1 MAMPPNKSSSSPIAC
16 KPNPNLRNSEI
27 GNPMRRS
34 FTGNSFAKPSI
45 NANPRSFN
53 PNTPANSPSENQRR
67 SSMGRATVVTFRD
80 SEDKENGKDQNWKQM
95 RVRSPSGSNGTKN
108 FMSPTISAAS
118 KVTTSPRKK
127 ILAER
132 NGPVRA
138 SSVSF
143 SDLKSSCLNPTVED
157 PEHMKVGLAPHLVFT
172 TPKTQK
178 DICSEELLCSKN
190 EPEEPVCVNASEE
203 PDSVNLDPSFKIS
216 PPPCCPKSSP
226 VIAPLDD
233 DPSAPP
239 YDPKTNYLSPRPQ
252 FLHYR
257 PNPRIEYY
265 LSKEREGKRLEDN
278 FISGSS
284 SDTDTAE
291 ETQSEYSQKELEDVT
306 SDAVVKEEQ
315 QLPEENEEE
324 EEEEEKQ
331 GVNVSEPR
339 DISTTNI
346 FMSKEEAAEVQWSS
360 KTGFFWKSK
369 FTALLLLLVVA
380 FLSVSVIHSPV
391 IDSSVLKDLN
401 FLKEYDQS
409 EVAEFA
415 RSSLDGLTRNFR
427 VWSANSVSFISELI
441 LHLRG
446 AHDLGPLQYCNLTAL
461 MEDVRVDGYSVFD
474 HSDKGMER
482 KYEFDLVDISALG
495 EKGQT
500 VIGAAE
506 NTVEVHID
514 PEYEELVNEEAETT
528 VEIQVVEEK
537 GQPEIGAV
545 ESTVEVVRVDPEH
558 EEQVDQE
565 AEAAVNIE
573 EVSEGNNNFISGE
586 VVLQAAHADLVELES
601 SKVEQSQEE
610 NVGADHI
617 DSEPESNVSKREEIV
632 LISLAEKANTVVS
645 GVQELQLE
653 SEMSTGAEVESF
665 KDHSPISSKVDA
677 SCENVQTSEEVDLTV
692 DETEFKVSMATML
705 GIVSLVSALIGST
718 AFIYG
723 KKRKSTASN
732 PAISVV
738 QPSLTKKLDASPTVP
753 FSTEHTFQE
762 GPSSWNWIGEPCP
775 SEMSNIQ
782 KSSSYRTKGL
792 KASDKAESQE
802 KMPRKNH
809 RRESLT
815 SIDSSMGSP
824 SYGSFTTYEKI
835 PIKHGEEEIVTP
847 VRRSSRIRK
856 QVTSP

>member
-1 MAMPPNKSSSSPIAC
+1 MAMPPNKSSSSPIAS
-16 KPNPNLRNSEI
+16 KSNPNLRNSEI

-34 FTGNSFAKPSI
+34 FTGNSFVKPSI

-53 PNTPANSPSENQRR
+53 PNTPANKNPRR

-132 NGPVRA
+132 NEPVRA

-143 SDLKSSCLNPTVED
+143 SDLKSSCLNPRVED

-178 DICSEELLCSKN
+178 DICSKEPLCSKN
-190 EPEEPVCVNASEE
+190 EPEEPVCVSASEE

-233 DPSAPP
+233 DPSAHP

-284 SDTDTAE
+284 SDTDTTE

-306 SDAVVKEEQ
+306 SDAAVKEEQ
-315 QLPEENEEE
+315 QLPEKNEEE

-331 GVNVSEPR
+331 GVNVSEPC
-339 DISTTNI
+339 DISTTNT
-346 FMSKEEAAEVQWSS
+346 FMSKEEAAEVKWSS

-391 IDSSVLKDLN
+391 LDSSVFKDLS
-401 FLKEYDQS
+401 FLKEYDHS

-415 RSSLDGLTRNFR
+415 RSSLDGLARNFR

-441 LHLRG
+441 LHLRD

-461 MEDVRVDGYSVFD
+461 MEDVRVDGYSVFN

-482 KYEFDLVDISALG
+482 KYEFDVVDIEALG

-500 VIGAAE
+500 EIGAAE
-506 NTVEVHID
+506 NTVEVYAD
-514 PEYEELVNEEAETT
+514 PEYDEQVNEEAETP

-545 ESTVEVVRVDPEH
+545 ESTVEVVRVDPKH

-573 EVSEGNNNFISGE
+573 EVSEGSNNFISGE

-617 DSEPESNVSKREEIV
+617 DSEPESNVSIREEIV
-632 LISLAEKANTVVS
+632 LISLAEKVNTVVF
-645 GVQELQLE
+645 GIQELE
-653 SEMSTGAEVESF
+653 SEISTGAEVECS
-665 KDHSPISSKVDA
+665 KDHGPISSKVDA
-677 SCENVQTSEEVDLTV
+677 SCENVQTSEELDLTV
-692 DETEFKVSMATML
+692 DETEFKVSMVTML
-705 GIVSLVSALIGST
+705 GIASLVSALIGST

-762 GPSSWNWIGEPCP
+762 RRSSWNWIGEPCP

-802 KMPRKNH
+802 MPRKNH

>member
-1 MAMPPNKSSSSPIAC
+1 MAMPPNKSSSSPIAS
-16 KPNPNLRNSEI
+16 KSNPNLRNSEI

-53 PNTPANSPSENQRR
+53 PNTRPTVLLNLRR

-108 FMSPTISAAS
+108 FMSSTISAAS

-132 NGPVRA
+132 NEPVRA

-143 SDLKSSCLNPTVED
+143 SDLKSSCLNSRVED
-157 PEHMKVGLAPHLVFT
+157 PEHTKVGLAPHLVFT
-172 TPKTQK
+172 TSKTQK
-178 DICSEELLCSKN
+178 DIDSKELLCSKN
-190 EPEEPVCVNASEE
+190 EPEEEPVCVKASDE

-233 DPSAPP
+233 DPAAHP

-284 SDTDTAE
+284 SDTDTTE

-331 GVNVSEPR
+331 GVNVSEPC
-339 DISTTNI
+339 DISITNT
-346 FMSKEEAAEVQWSS
+346 FMSKEEGAEVKWSS

-369 FTALLLLLVVA
+369 FTALLLFLVVA
-380 FLSVSVIHSPV
+380 FLSISVIHSPV
-391 IDSSVLKDLN
+391 IDSSVLKDLS
-401 FLKEYDQS
+401 FLKEYDHS

-415 RSSLDGLTRNFR
+415 RSSLDGLARNFR

-446 AHDLGPLQYCNLTAL
+446 AHDLAPLQYCNLTAL

-482 KYEFDLVDISALG
+482 KYEFDVVDIEALG
-495 EKGQT
+495 EKGRT
-500 VIGAAE
+500 EIGAAE
-506 NTVEVHID
+506 NTVEVYAD
-514 PEYEELVNEEAETT
+514 PEYDEQVNEEAETP

-545 ESTVEVVRVDPEH
+545 ESTVEVVRVPEH

-617 DSEPESNVSKREEIV
+617 DSEPESNVSMREEIV
-632 LISLAEKANTVVS
+632 LISLAEKVDTVVS
-645 GVQELQLE
+645 GIQELE

-665 KDHSPISSKVDA
+665 KDYGPISSKVDA
-677 SCENVQTSEEVDLTV
+677 SCENVQTFEEVDLTV
-692 DETEFKVSMATML
+692 DETEFKVSMVTML
-705 GIVSLVSALIGST
+705 GIALLVSALIGST

-738 QPSLTKKLDASPTVP
+738 QPSLPRKLDASPTLP

-762 GPSSWNWIGEPCP
+762 RPSSWNWIGEPCP

-792 KASDKAESQE
+792 KAFDKAESQE
-802 KMPRKNH
+802 MPRKNH

-835 PIKHGEEEIVTP
+835 PIKHGEEDIVTP

>member
-1 MAMPPNKSSSSPIAC
+1 MAMPPNKSSSSPIAS
-16 KPNPNLRNSEI
+16 KSNPNLRNSEI

-53 PNTPANSPSENQRR
+53 PNTPANSPSENPRR

-132 NGPVRA
+132 NEPVRA

-143 SDLKSSCLNPTVED
+143 SDLKSSCLNPRVED

-178 DICSEELLCSKN
+178 DICSKEPLCSKN
-190 EPEEPVCVNASEE
+190 EPEEPVCVSASEE

-233 DPSAPP
+233 DPSAHP

-284 SDTDTAE
+284 SDTDTTE

-306 SDAVVKEEQ
+306 SDAAVKEEQ

-331 GVNVSEPR
+331 GVNVSEPC
-339 DISTTNI
+339 DISTTNT
-346 FMSKEEAAEVQWSS
+346 FMSKEEAAEVKWSS

-391 IDSSVLKDLN
+391 LDSSVFKDLS
-401 FLKEYDQS
+401 FLKEYDHS

-415 RSSLDGLTRNFR
+415 RSSLDGLARNFR

-441 LHLRG
+441 LHLRD

-461 MEDVRVDGYSVFD
+461 MEDVRVDGYSVFN

-482 KYEFDLVDISALG
+482 KYEFDVVDIEALG

-500 VIGAAE
+500 EIGAAE
-506 NTVEVHID
+506 NTVEVYAD
-514 PEYEELVNEEAETT
+514 PEYDEQVNEEAETP

-573 EVSEGNNNFISGE
+573 EVSEGSNNFISGE

-617 DSEPESNVSKREEIV
+617 DSEPESNVSIREEIV
-632 LISLAEKANTVVS
+632 LISLAEKVNTVVS
-645 GVQELQLE
+645 GIQELE
-653 SEMSTGAEVESF
+653 SEISTGAEVESS
-665 KDHSPISSKVDA
+665 KDHGPISSKVDA
-677 SCENVQTSEEVDLTV
+677 SCENVQTSEELDLTV
-692 DETEFKVSMATML
+692 DETEFKVSMVTML
-705 GIVSLVSALIGST
+705 GIASLVSALIGST

-762 GPSSWNWIGEPCP
+762 RRSSWNWIGEPCP

-802 KMPRKNH
+802 MPRKNH

>member
-1 MAMPPNKSSSSPIAC
+1 MAMPPNKSSSSPIAS
-16 KPNPNLRNSEI
+16 KSNPNLRNSEI

-53 PNTPANSPSENQRR
+53 PNTPANSPSENLRR

-132 NGPVRA
+132 NEPVRA

-143 SDLKSSCLNPTVED
+143 SDLKSSCLNPRVED
-157 PEHMKVGLAPHLVFT
+157 PEHTKVGLAPHLVFT

-178 DICSEELLCSKN
+178 DIDSKELLCSKN
-190 EPEEPVCVNASEE
+190 EPEEEPVCVKASDE

-233 DPSAPP
+233 DPAAHP

-284 SDTDTAE
+284 SDTDTTE

-315 QLPEENEEE
+315 QLPEENAEE

-331 GVNVSEPR
+331 GVNVSEPC
-339 DISTTNI
+339 DISITNT
-346 FMSKEEAAEVQWSS
+346 FMSKEEGAEVKWSS

-380 FLSVSVIHSPV
+380 FWSISVIHSPV
-391 IDSSVLKDLN
+391 IDSSVLKDLS
-401 FLKEYDQS
+401 FLKEYDHS

-415 RSSLDGLTRNFR
+415 RSSLDGLARNFR

-446 AHDLGPLQYCNLTAL
+446 AHDLAPLQYCNLTAL

-482 KYEFDLVDISALG
+482 KYEFDVVDIEALG
-495 EKGQT
+495 EKGRT
-500 VIGAAE
+500 EIGAAE
-506 NTVEVHID
+506 NTVEVYAD
-514 PEYEELVNEEAETT
+514 PEYDEQVNEEAETP

-573 EVSEGNNNFISGE
+573 EVSEGNNNFISEE

-617 DSEPESNVSKREEIV
+617 DSEPESNVSMREEIV
-632 LISLAEKANTVVS
+632 LISLAEKVDTVVS
-645 GVQELQLE
+645 GIQELE

-692 DETEFKVSMATML
+692 DETEFKVSMVTML
-705 GIVSLVSALIGST
+705 GIALLVSALIGST

-738 QPSLTKKLDASPTVP
+738 QPSLTRKLDASPTVP

-762 GPSSWNWIGEPCP
+762 RPSSWNWIGEPCP

-792 KASDKAESQE
+792 KAFDKAESQE
-802 KMPRKNH
+802 MPRKNH

>member
-1 MAMPPNKSSSSPIAC
+1 
-16 KPNPNLRNSEI
+16 
-27 GNPMRRS
+27 
-34 FTGNSFAKPSI
+34 
-45 NANPRSFN
+45 
-53 PNTPANSPSENQRR
+53 
-67 SSMGRATVVTFRD
+67 
-80 SEDKENGKDQNWKQM
+80 
-95 RVRSPSGSNGTKN
+95 
-108 FMSPTISAAS
+108 
-118 KVTTSPRKK
+118 
-127 ILAER
+127 
-132 NGPVRA
+132 
-138 SSVSF
+138 
-143 SDLKSSCLNPTVED
+143 
-157 PEHMKVGLAPHLVFT
+157 
-172 TPKTQK
+172 
-178 DICSEELLCSKN
+178 
-190 EPEEPVCVNASEE
+190 
-203 PDSVNLDPSFKIS
+203 
-216 PPPCCPKSSP
+216 
-226 VIAPLDD
+226 
-233 DPSAPP
+233 
-239 YDPKTNYLSPRPQ
+239 
-252 FLHYR
+252 
-257 PNPRIEYY
+257 
-265 LSKEREGKRLEDN
+265 
-278 FISGSS
+278 
-284 SDTDTAE
+284 
-291 ETQSEYSQKELEDVT
+291 
-306 SDAVVKEEQ
+306 
-315 QLPEENEEE
+315 
-324 EEEEEKQ
+324 
-331 GVNVSEPR
+331 
-339 DISTTNI
+339 
-346 FMSKEEAAEVQWSS
+346 MSKEEAAEVKWSS

-391 IDSSVLKDLN
+391 IDSSVLKDLS
-401 FLKEYDQS
+401 FLKEYDHS

-415 RSSLDGLTRNFR
+415 RSSLDGLARNFR

-441 LHLRG
+441 FHLRD

-482 KYEFDLVDISALG
+482 KYEFDVVDIEALG
-495 EKGQT
+495 ENGRT
-500 VIGAAE
+500 EIGAAE
-506 NTVEVHID
+506 NTVEVYAD
-514 PEYEELVNEEAETT
+514 PEYDEKVNEEAETP

-617 DSEPESNVSKREEIV
+617 DSEPESNVSMREEIV
-632 LISLAEKANTVVS
+632 LTSLAEKVNTVVS
-645 GVQELQLE
+645 GIQELE

-665 KDHSPISSKVDA
+665 KDHSPISPKVDA
-677 SCENVQTSEEVDLTV
+677 SCKNVQTSEEVDLAV
-692 DETEFKVSMATML
+692 DETEFKVSMVTML
-705 GIVSLVSALIGST
+705 GIALLVSALIGST

-738 QPSLTKKLDASPTVP
+738 QPSLTRKLDASPTVP

-762 GPSSWNWIGEPCP
+762 RPSSWNWIGEPCP

-792 KASDKAESQE
+792 KAFDKAESQE
-802 KMPRKNH
+802 MPRKNH